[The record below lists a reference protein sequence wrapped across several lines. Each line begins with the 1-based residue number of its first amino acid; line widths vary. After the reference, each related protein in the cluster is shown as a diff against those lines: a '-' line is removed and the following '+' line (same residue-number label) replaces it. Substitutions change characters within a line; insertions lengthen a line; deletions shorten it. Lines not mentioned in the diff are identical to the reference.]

1 MLAAERRNHFTGIMI
16 GTTCGVIFIVLSVL
30 AVFHTRKLRIQ
41 RAQSRRSEVA
51 STASFDVHQ
60 ANAPPS
66 YDTGIA
72 VCIQYRYSR
81 LYILQVQPFVYS
93 TGIAVCIQY
102 RYSRLYIVQ
111 VQPFVDS
118 SGIAVCIQFRYS
130 SLYILQVQP
139 FVYSTGITVC
149 LQFRYSHLY
158 KQFTIIP

>member
-72 VCIQYRYSR
+72 VSIKYKYSH
-81 LYILQVQPFVYS
+81 
-93 TGIAVCIQY
+93 
-102 RYSRLYIVQ
+102 LYIVQ
-111 VQPFVDS
+111 V
-118 SGIAVCIQFRYS
+118 
-130 SLYILQVQP
+130 
-139 FVYSTGITVC
+139 
-149 LQFRYSHLY
+149 
-158 KQFTIIP
+158 

>member
-72 VCIQYRYSR
+72 VCI
-81 LYILQVQPFVYS
+81 YS
-93 TGIAVCIQY
+93 TGIAVCIYY

-111 VQPFVDS
+111 V
-118 SGIAVCIQFRYS
+118 
-130 SLYILQVQP
+130 
-139 FVYSTGITVC
+139 
-149 LQFRYSHLY
+149 
-158 KQFTIIP
+158 